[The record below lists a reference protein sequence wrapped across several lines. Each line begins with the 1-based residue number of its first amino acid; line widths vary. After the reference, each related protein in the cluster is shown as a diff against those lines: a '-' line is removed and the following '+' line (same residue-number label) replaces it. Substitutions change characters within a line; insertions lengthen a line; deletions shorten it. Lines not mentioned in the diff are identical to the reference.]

1 MGATGARRPQRGR
14 AAPFCGC
21 FLWQLQNGGLE
32 GTGFG
37 PSLPGGGEAA
47 AAFPTPTPTP
57 TPFSFKPTRERQG
70 RERGWCGLQLCP
82 QAGRG
87 LVRRR
92 QAWVPE
98 PSLPPPVLQRGWGGH
113 LKMLSIDI

>member
-1 MGATGARRPQRGR
+1 MWGPLVPAGPARP
-14 AAPFCGC
+14 GC
-21 FLWQLQNGGLE
+21 PILRLFLWQLQNGGLE

-47 AAFPTPTPTP
+47 AASPTP

-98 PSLPPPVLQRGWGGH
+98 PSLPPFLQRGWGGH